1 MPPKSD
7 IGSRRMADHDHLALT
22 RVQRPPSKR
31 RKVGSAYRPPR
42 HYGNFGGHASALD
55 SAAADSVSSFEERRD
70 QIADIDPKLILR
82 FNINRRVSEDEWRRS
97 GLTVL
102 DSGDQDAVIVFANE
116 ENLDL
121 FRERLTAYAEGP
133 GEPQPRADGDGM
145 TDPTARYEGFFDAI
159 DGLRFTQPED
169 RLSARLEVALSGAPE
184 EEHLI
189 DVEYWFHSDEDTLAG
204 WMEEAESRALAL
216 GGELVDEY
224 VSASSNIALA
234 RFRGAADLIAALAE
248 LDQVAAI
255 DLVPAP
261 VLERSE
267 FFDLQD
273 VEGLEVKSPEGDAPV
288 VGLIDSGILS
298 GHPILDPAVVEAVA
312 IHPEFGGVGEDTNGH
327 GSMVAGIYLYGD
339 VLAAARAGH
348 FEADFWLASVRVL
361 DDDARVPESVNWVKA
376 ISEAVVYLAESWQTR
391 VINISIGDC
400 EAPFG
405 GGKSTPLAAE
415 LDTLARRY
423 RLIFVIS
430 AGNLEEAEIE
440 HERWPAYLLEGT
452 GALLDPGQASAAITV
467 GAISASDGLTPGDVG
482 STLEATAV
490 AQSSG
495 PAPFTRTG
503 PGVRG
508 AIKPEVSANGGN
520 CRLDHNSGELRT
532 DAAIEVVSASA
543 RFPER
548 LYDTAAGTSFAAP
561 AVANVAGRLL
571 TRYPGY
577 SANAIRALMLQGAAH
592 LPATEAHFEGIENAE
607 TALHSLCGYGGL
619 DWERCGFSDDNRV
632 VMVAEDELLPEDFH
646 VFRIP
651 MTESFTDV
659 SGNHLV
665 TVGLAFTPPVRHR
678 RFDYLAFQMDFQL
691 VRGIELDEVFELVSD
706 DFDSGDG
713 ESLTKHERAMRP
725 TRTARSKGANQMAR
739 HQSATRPI
747 EKFHDDWYLVVKS
760 FNKWMPKDA
769 DPQPY
774 GLSVCLESERST
786 ELYVELQAELR
797 AELEAQA

>member
-1 MPPKSD
+1 
-7 IGSRRMADHDHLALT
+7 MADHDHLQLV

-31 RKVGSAYRPPR
+31 RKVGSAYRPSR
-42 HYGNFGGHASALD
+42 RYGNFSGHASDLD
-55 SAAADSVSSFEERRD
+55 TEAADSVSSFEERRD
-70 QIADIDPKLILR
+70 EVADIDPKLILR

-102 DSGDQDAVIVFANE
+102 DSGDQDAVIVFADE

-121 FRERLTAYAEGP
+121 FRERLAAYSEGP
-133 GEPQPRADGDGM
+133 GEPQQRADGKGL
-145 TDPTARYEGFFDAI
+145 TDPTAHFETFFDAI

-169 RLSARLEVALSGAPE
+169 RLSGRLEAALSEAPDEARLV
-184 EEHLI
+184 
-189 DVEYWFHSDEDTLAG
+189 DVEYWFHSDEGTLAG
-204 WMEEAESRALAL
+204 WMEEAGGRAQAR
-216 GGELVDEY
+216 GGELIDEY
-224 VSASSNIALA
+224 VNASSNIALA
-234 RFRGAADLIAALAE
+234 RFEGDSDVIGALAE

-267 FFDLQD
+267 FFDLQN
-273 VEGLEVKSPEGDAPV
+273 VEGLEVNEPEGDAPV
-288 VGLIDSGILS
+288 VGLIDSGVLS
-298 GHPILDPAVVEAVA
+298 GHPILEPAVVDAVA
-312 IHPEFGGVGEDTNGH
+312 IHPEFGGVGEDGSGH

-339 VLAAARAGH
+339 VLTAARAGE
-348 FEADFWLASVRVL
+348 FQADFWLASVRVL
-361 DDDARVPESVNWVKA
+361 DEDARVPVSVNWVKA

-430 AGNLEEAEIE
+430 AGNLDETEIE

-467 GAISASDGLTPGDVG
+467 GAISSSDGLTPADVG

-490 AQSSG
+490 ARSAG
-495 PAPFTRTG
+495 PAPFTRIG

-508 AIKPEVSANGGN
+508 AIKPELNANGGN

-548 LYDTAAGTSFAAP
+548 LYDTAVGTSFAAP

-571 TRYPGY
+571 ARYPGY

-592 LPATEAHFEGIENAE
+592 LPATEAHFEGIANAE

-619 DWERCGFSDDNRV
+619 DWERCGYSDNNRV

-651 MTESFTDV
+651 MTDSFTGI
-659 SGNHLV
+659 SGNHLI

-691 VRGIELDEVFELVSD
+691 VRGIELDEVFDLASD
-706 DFDSGDG
+706 DFDTGEG
-713 ESLTKHERAMRP
+713 ESLSQFERTMRP
-725 TRTARSKGANQMAR
+725 TRTARSRGANQMAR
-739 HQSATRPI
+739 HPSSTRPI
-747 EKFHDDWYLVVKS
+747 EKFHDDWYLVIKS

-774 GLSVCLESERST
+774 GLAVCVEAERAT
-786 ELYVELQAELR
+786 ELYVELEAELT